1 MNISKMGQSKFGK
14 SKIGKSI
21 LDKIKAKSKVGDK
34 TKLDMSKAMNR
45 SNML

>member
-1 MNISKMGQSKFGK
+1 MGQSKFGK

-21 LDKIKAKSKVGDK
+21 LDKIKGKSKLGDK
-34 TKLDMSKAMNR
+34 SKLDLSKAMNR